1 MKPIRVKREEITFI
15 RGGLDD
21 TAMYKGQKFEGIM
34 VDGDQG
40 SEFREIEYRE
50 GHANGKVGFYNK
62 DGSICKIGTLRL
74 GAENGYFLSYGGLI
88 VLDMGEHIEIIS
100 VDRTGKRS
108 VYANIEKDNWGTYNT
123 YESWLDMR
131 ETDDQKPYYEGDWD
145 IIPYYDLQN
154 ELRTKVIQI
163 DQLPSSVRHVAGA
176 DVAYNELERRVVAG
190 IVVMDAQTL
199 KVVDQALHED
209 DVNFPYIP
217 GLFSFR
223 EVPPLVEAYKKLTIK
238 PDLIVCDGHGT
249 AHPKGVGMAC
259 HLGIE
264 LNVPTIGCAKSRLVG
279 FFEPVDLQ
287 RGSFSPLIWDSQAV
301 GIALRTQ
308 DAINPVFV
316 SVGHKVSLE
325 TAREWV
331 LRLTP
336 QYRLPETTRAVDQLV
351 NRVMKERTELNLYFP
366 DEK

>member
-1 MKPIRVKREEITFI
+1 
-15 RGGLDD
+15 
-21 TAMYKGQKFEGIM
+21 
-34 VDGDQG
+34 
-40 SEFREIEYRE
+40 
-50 GHANGKVGFYNK
+50 
-62 DGSICKIGTLRL
+62 
-74 GAENGYFLSYGGLI
+74 
-88 VLDMGEHIEIIS
+88 
-100 VDRTGKRS
+100 
-108 VYANIEKDNWGTYNT
+108 
-123 YESWLDMR
+123 MR
-131 ETDDQKPYYEGDWD
+131 ESEDTKPYYEGDWD
-145 IIPYYDLQN
+145 IIPYYNLQN
-154 ELRTKVIQI
+154 ELRTKVIQT
-163 DQLPSSVRHVAGA
+163 DQLPSSVRYVAGA

-199 KVVDQALHED
+199 EVVDQALHED

-223 EVPPLVEAYKKLTIK
+223 EVPPLVEAYKKLSIK
-238 PDLIVCDGHGT
+238 PDLIVCDGHGI